1 MRRCE
6 IMAAAKPDKKTDK
19 KAAPAKD
26 EKPAKKK

>member
-1 MRRCE
+1 
-6 IMAAAKPDKKTDK
+6 MAAAKPDKKGDK